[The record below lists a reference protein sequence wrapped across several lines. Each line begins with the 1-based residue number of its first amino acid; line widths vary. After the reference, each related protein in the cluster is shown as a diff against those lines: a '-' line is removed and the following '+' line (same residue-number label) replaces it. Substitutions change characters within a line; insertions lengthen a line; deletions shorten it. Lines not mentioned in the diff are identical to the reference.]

1 MTRTI
6 AHRRQHAHAGE
17 TRLILLT
24 LAGAGALLAVVLLLG
39 NVLSAPSASAPN
51 VSSGRVWGLA
61 AAPINI
67 EIYSEFQCPYC
78 ARADG
83 ILHEIAPAYFDTGKA
98 KVTYHYFAF
107 IGDESRWAANAA
119 ECAAQ
124 QGKFWE
130 FSNMLFTHQ
139 AGENAGAF
147 TPGNLKQL
155 AQGLNLAQPA
165 FASCVDSNQYAA
177 VVQQDTLDGQRRGV
191 NSTPTFFVNGRM
203 VQGVQTSAQFTAMLD
218 KLQSK

>member
-6 AHRRQHAHAGE
+6 AHRHQQAHSGE

-24 LAGAGALLAVVLLLG
+24 LAGAAALLSVALLLG
-39 NVLSAPSASAPN
+39 NLFSAPSAAAPSA
-51 VSSGRVWGLA
+51 SSGRVWGLA

-67 EIYSEFQCPYC
+67 EIYSDFQCPYC

-83 ILHEIAPAYFDTGKA
+83 MLHEIAPAYFDTGKA
-98 KVTYHYFAF
+98 RVTYHYFAF

-119 ECAAQ
+119 ECAAR

-130 FSNMLFTHQ
+130 FSNLLFTHQ

-147 TPGNLKQL
+147 IPGNLKRL

-165 FASCVDSNQYAA
+165 FASCVDGNQYAP
-177 VVQQDTLDGQRRGV
+177 VVQQDTLEGKARGV

-203 VQGVQTSAQFTAMLD
+203 LQGVQTSAMFTAMLD
-218 KLQSK
+218 TLQGK